1 MTKAKKRMVVH
12 LRCKSSP
19 LDSHRS
25 RHLAAQ
31 RWQRRAI
38 ASESLKVNDARVLG
52 GGDDGG
58 IGGGGGGIGGG
69 EGDHAW
75 LRA

>member
-1 MTKAKKRMVVH
+1 
-12 LRCKSSP
+12 
-19 LDSHRS
+19 
-25 RHLAAQ
+25 
-31 RWQRRAI
+31 
-38 ASESLKVNDARVLG
+38 LKVNDARVLG